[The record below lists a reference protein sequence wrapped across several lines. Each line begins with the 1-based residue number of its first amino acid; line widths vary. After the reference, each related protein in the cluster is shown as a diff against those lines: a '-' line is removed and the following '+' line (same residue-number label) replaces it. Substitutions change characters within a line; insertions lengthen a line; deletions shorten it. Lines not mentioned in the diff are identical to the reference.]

1 MLCCVSY
8 LFRIKKK
15 LNTSWKRALSLHET
29 APFCLTKGLLDDP
42 EGQVE
47 VESPLIRS
55 FFDTFSSS

>member
-29 APFCLTKGLLDDP
+29 APFCLTKGHLDDP

-55 FFDTFSSS
+55 FF